1 MKRAHRVAANRSGIS
16 RWATGLFGAE
26 SGASGPQVAVVTGVI
41 GLFVTPI
48 EVIGL
53 FVTPIEVIGRHAAV
67 TRPSVRLVAE
77 QPMGKVNAVR

>member
-48 EVIGL
+48 EVIG
-53 FVTPIEVIGRHAAV
+53 RHAAV